1 MQDNK
6 NVQIIPRKVWRNQT
20 VIGNRQSKKGRKCK
34 NNVQQDSNHGKK
46 HRMRRTKMLEKEIYP
61 QLKYEK
67 WQKQN
72 YTVYKENAKQI
83 QNLGRQEL
91 VHKRESVVCTL
102 CSSIAI
108 IHHNCERSIHAQSH
122 KTKLHEVES
131 NRNRIVNNL
140 IPNKTCLTYIYI
152 WQYDTRDNTSFTII
166 DTRERNRDL
175 LLYIKFI
182 SEIKLDT
189 EIPRWR
195 INSWWWP

>member
-1 MQDNK
+1 
-6 NVQIIPRKVWRNQT
+6 
-20 VIGNRQSKKGRKCK
+20 
-34 NNVQQDSNHGKK
+34 
-46 HRMRRTKMLEKEIYP
+46 MLEKEIYP

-91 VHKRESVVCTL
+91 VHKRESGVCTL

-108 IHHNCERSIHAQSH
+108 IHYNCERNIHAQSH